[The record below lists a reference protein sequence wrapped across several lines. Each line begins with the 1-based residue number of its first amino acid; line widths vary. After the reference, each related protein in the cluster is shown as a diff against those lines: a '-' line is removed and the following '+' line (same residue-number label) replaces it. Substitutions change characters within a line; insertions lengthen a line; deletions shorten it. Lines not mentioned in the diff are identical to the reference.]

1 MPTVVEKGLIE
12 VKIPRLFAKDISV
25 ARNQTDNRS
34 CHPFVIQFYSV
45 KSGYGSLQ
53 KGDVLSGNRCKLMQ
67 P

>member
-1 MPTVVEKGLIE
+1 MPTAVVKGLIE

-34 CHPFVIQFYSV
+34 CHPFVIRFYSV
-45 KSGYGSLQ
+45 KSEYGSIE
-53 KGDVLSGNRCKLMQ
+53 KREILSGNRFKLLQ